1 MELSNRLEAVAR
13 LLSKDLVVADVG
25 TDHGYIPIYLIETG
39 KCKNAFAMDINA
51 GPLLRAKEHIAE
63 HGLEK
68 QIEVRQ
74 SDGVKALNVGECDS
88 VIVAGMGGALAI
100 KIMEEGKTI
109 FKSLKEFVLQPQS
122 ELEKVRLYLC
132 ENAYRIV
139 DEDIVFEDGKFY
151 PMMKVVNEQSESYRD
166 VEFRF
171 GKLLLKQQHPVLK
184 AFLDKEL
191 KKKETIIKNLH
202 SVEGEHIEVRIQEL
216 KDEMGCIKEALKA
229 YR

>member
-51 GPLLRAKEHIAE
+51 GPLLRAKGHIAE